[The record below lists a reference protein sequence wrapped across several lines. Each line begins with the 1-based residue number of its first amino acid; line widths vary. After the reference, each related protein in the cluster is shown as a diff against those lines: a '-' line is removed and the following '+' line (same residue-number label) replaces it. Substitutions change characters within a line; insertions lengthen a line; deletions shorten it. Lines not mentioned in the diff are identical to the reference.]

1 MSIIKIEN
9 NLEYLT
15 EENVRE
21 ICPVAFAQAPTSSK
35 VSKHYN
41 FINSATIM
49 QDLKKLGWLPVK
61 ALQREA
67 KPGVSSIFSKHMII
81 FEHPEMLIEGENE
94 DNAKVRIVLTNSH
107 DGLQAFRFNL
117 GVFRAVCE
125 NGLVFHSKSD
135 PQFAGFKILHKGY
148 TFAELRKNMNKVV
161 EDLPKKVDVL
171 NNLYDRELNEQEK
184 FDFALKGLLIREGVS
199 ENKGVSIFTKDSI
212 LNLLEPNREFDRGD
226 SLWKVYNTVQE
237 NLIKG
242 GKEITKEGKKPRRLR
257 SIKGFERDLD
267 INKKLFEQVLE
278 FVN

>member
-1 MSIIKIEN
+1 MGIIKIEN
-9 NLEYLT
+9 NLQYLT
-15 EENVRE
+15 EEEVQE
-21 ICPVAFAQAPTSSK
+21 ACPVAFAQAPTSSK
-35 VSKHYN
+35 VSEQYN

-61 ALQREA
+61 ALQRKA
-67 KPGVSSIFSKHMII
+67 KPGIDSIFSKHMII
-81 FEHPEMLIEGENE
+81 FEHPEMLIAGENG

-117 GVFRAVCE
+117 GVFREVCE
-125 NGLVFHSKSD
+125 NGLIFHSKSD

-148 TFAELRKNMNKVV
+148 TFAELRKNINEVV

-171 NNLYDRELNEQEK
+171 NDLYERNLTEQEK
-184 FDFALKGLLIREGVS
+184 FDFALKGLLIREGIS
-199 ENKGVSIFTKDSI
+199 EGEAGFTKESI
-212 LNLLEPNREFDRGD
+212 ENLLEPNRDFDKGD
-226 SLWKVYNTVQE
+226 SLWKVFNTVQE

-242 GKEITKEGKKPRRLR
+242 GREVTKEGKKPRKLR
-257 SIKGFERDLD
+257 PIKGFERDLD

>member
-1 MSIIKIEN
+1 MSVIKIEN

-15 EENVRE
+15 EDQVRE
-21 ICPVAFAQAPTSSK
+21 LCPVAFAQAPTNSK

-61 ALQREA
+61 AVQRA
-67 KPGVSSIFSKHMII
+67 PKPGVNSVFSKHMII
-81 FEHPEMLIEGENE
+81 FEHPEMLIEGENG

-125 NGLVFHSKSD
+125 NGLVFHSKTD

-148 TFAELRKNMNKVV
+148 TFAELRKNINEVV
-161 EDLPKKVDVL
+161 EDLPKKVEVL
-171 NNLYDRELNEQEK
+171 NDLYDRSLNEQEK
-184 FDFALKGLLIREGVS
+184 FDFALKGLLIREGIS
-199 ENKGVSIFTKDSI
+199 ENEGESLFSRESIE
-212 LNLLEPNREFDRGD
+212 NLLEPNREFDKGD
-226 SLWKVYNTVQE
+226 SLWKVFNTVQE

-242 GKEITKEGKKPRRLR
+242 GKEIAKEGKKPRKLR
-257 SIKGFERDLD
+257 PIKGFERDLD

-278 FVN
+278 FV